1 MCAFHGSLTEFTGQR
16 QGLVLFFYHEFW
28 RLNSGHQVWQWVPL
42 PGDLL
47 KTPVCSFFRRRNP
60 FFKWSMHFFFFWTS
74 QVSDGRMRT
83 LGNVWPQNCLHE
95 FESKCHRLD
104 VEMLR
109 GKWIV
114 LMSLYIVPSFCH
126 KSCFTHMYVEN
137 THMYV
142 ENNLWS
148 QQALSVFFFSL
159 NDGVS
164 YGFGTRH
171 VS

>member
-1 MCAFHGSLTEFTGQR
+1 MYTCVFCGSLTELRGQL

-28 RLNSGHQVWQWVPL
+28 RLSSGHQAWQWLPF
-42 PGDLL
+42 PGDLV
-47 KTPVCSFFRRRNP
+47 KTPVLLIPQMHRNH
-60 FFKWSMHFFFFWTS
+60 FFKWSMHFFFFWIS

-83 LGNVWPQNCLHE
+83 LGNVWPKNCLHE

-114 LMSLYIVPSFCH
+114 LLSLYIDPRPAFAISLVC
-126 KSCFTHMYVEN
+126 THMYVEN

-142 ENNLWS
+142 ENNLCS
-148 QQALSVFFFSL
+148 QQALSGFFLFS
-159 NDGVS
+159 
-164 YGFGTRH
+164 
-171 VS
+171 